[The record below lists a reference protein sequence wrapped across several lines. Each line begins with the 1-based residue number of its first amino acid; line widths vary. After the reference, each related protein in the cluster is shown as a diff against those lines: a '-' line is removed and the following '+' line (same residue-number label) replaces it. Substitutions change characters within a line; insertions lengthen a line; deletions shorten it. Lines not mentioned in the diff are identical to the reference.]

1 MGIPDFQK
9 SDKWEYL
16 IFKSRINGNTPL
28 LKTEWAVFQHVFH
41 LICRTNISYVSPF
54 FQTALAYA
62 CFSGCLPIVEIL
74 SEVPGVDVNLADK
87 EGNTP
92 MIFASQAGNIVF
104 KSKFLMA
111 TNLKIRENRMGQ
123 SRMDNMCY
131 SESSSAIETW
141 LWVAWRVSYKK
152 QELLTPW
159 KDLVSPHVLLGGSVL
174 LLLLC
179 FLCFVL
185 CFVFA
190 LCPCLSLFILDFL

>member
-1 MGIPDFQK
+1 MSSFSTCISLNL
-9 SDKWEYL
+9 SDEYF
-16 IFKSRINGNTPL
+16 IWFS
-28 LKTEWAVFQHVFH
+28 
-41 LICRTNISYVSPF
+41 F

-62 CFSGCLPIVEIL
+62 CFSGCLPIVEVL

-87 EGNTP
+87 EGITP

-111 TNLKIRENRMGQ
+111 TMENLKIRENRMRQ

>member
-1 MGIPDFQK
+1 M
-9 SDKWEYL
+9 DKWEYL

-28 LKTEWAVFQHVFH
+28 LKTEWAVFQHLFH
-41 LICRTNISYVSPF
+41 LTCRTNISYVSLF

-62 CFSGCLPIVEIL
+62 CFSGCFPIVEVL

-111 TNLKIRENRMGQ
+111 TMENLKIRENRMRQ

-131 SESSSAIETW
+131 SESSSDRDMTMSSMAG
-141 LWVAWRVSYKK
+141 
-152 QELLTPW
+152 
-159 KDLVSPHVLLGGSVL
+159 VL
-174 LLLLC
+174 
-179 FLCFVL
+179 
-185 CFVFA
+185 
-190 LCPCLSLFILDFL
+190 

>member
-111 TNLKIRENRMGQ
+111 TNLKIRENRMRQ